1 MAVIGH
7 FHCRSLCTAAPAL
20 ARLDRHSVAAVHRA
34 LRAPWAARGRRRL
47 HVGCVRCRFLLIF
60 VKKNRA
66 TASLCCWVRCLIINP
81 RSRNIISLLCE
92 EARHLVDWAATVT
105 TRYADVA
112 LWPRFDCCLLHVHV
126 SSKGQRPF
134 LLALKTGDTCHVA
147 CEARFET
154 KTSKQD
160 RTDAGGCGV
169 SVDSRRQC
177 IRNDGRTGDR
187 CVSATRHC
195 TQSRNHSR

>member
-112 LWPRFDCCLLHVHV
+112 LWPRFDCCLFVARARVL
-126 SSKGQRPF
+126 KGTKAFFVGIKDGRYLPCRMRS
-134 LLALKTGDTCHVA
+134 ALRNENV
-147 CEARFET
+147 EARPY
-154 KTSKQD
+154 
-160 RTDAGGCGV
+160 
-169 SVDSRRQC
+169 
-177 IRNDGRTGDR
+177 R
-187 CVSATRHC
+187 CWGLRG
-195 TQSRNHSR
+195 